1 MATYKPP
8 TRGPQYHLRT
18 LLANNPGADR
28 SVLQKLAPLG
38 DYAVSEGVSSDM
50 YETPEQMLEDL
61 QERQRQAAAGR
72 QDNQQ
77 RLPAWTRP
85 LRVPPP
91 PGTFV
96 PSQESH
102 SVFSPGQQAGHLQ
115 GMINQATSAIQD
127 ENDSRVA
134 QAREARR
141 QEQEYRMQMDS
152 LLVRLQHERFM
163 AARALQAQKE
173 AADRAR
179 GMTYNS
185 EWGKP
190 LKRGVDY

>member
-1 MATYKPP
+1 M
-8 TRGPQYHLRT
+8 
-18 LLANNPGADR
+18 
-28 SVLQKLAPLG
+28 
-38 DYAVSEGVSSDM
+38 
-50 YETPEQMLEDL
+50 
-61 QERQRQAAAGR
+61 
-72 QDNQQ
+72 
-77 RLPAWTRP
+77 
-85 LRVPPP
+85 
-91 PGTFV
+91 
-96 PSQESH
+96 
-102 SVFSPGQQAGHLQ
+102 FSPGQQAGHLQ